1 MFWITITWSVTGKHN
16 AFEAK
21 IVSKNSPICITA
33 TTFKII
39 KTLMPK
45 NTHFPSPS
53 SLIFL
58 KRTRLDENHFS
69 RSHTQW
75 TTGCFF
81 LAQARNEVV
90 RISPLLKAFFVPTHR
105 LSKNSTDLTEK
116 ADCKQSSFYLI
127 FILVKVFVFYHWRK
141 ESSLYHYILS

>member
-1 MFWITITWSVTGKHN
+1 MFWITITWSVTGKQ
-16 AFEAK
+16 
-21 IVSKNSPICITA
+21 KNCKQEFTNVCITA
-33 TTFKII
+33 TTFKVI

-45 NTHFPSPS
+45 KPHLSPS

-141 ESSLYHYILS
+141 ESSLYHYILSKD